1 MAKVYQRVPGNP
13 SAPPITVEVSDEQFQ
28 QQADLASKI
37 YLDANPDVKNYI
49 TTELNRNKTPVTEE
63 NLYNEA
69 RVYFAEH
76 NKNFARPGTEAFRL
90 NLTYVGIGAA
100 PGGGDNPSPFKGETA
115 ETYVNKISDLG
126 YRDGVIDMSPTNESA
141 YPDPANRESQMRFI
155 TPEGEQSPVDPF
167 LNQRTASGPIP
178 QDFDF
183 EKYLEN
189 NPSVDEAISGGET
202 FGVNPFF
209 YVGKPVDR
217 REEGARRHYQL
228 FGKNEGLG
236 PTGLPIPPS
245 TGLMGDPDPV
255 QTTQPTT
262 STPTTPTGPTPTTP
276 STGTSIGNLI
286 GSLPSAI
293 APAIGGSSPA
303 GPAPTTTTTPSPD
316 FSKFLNQEGTGI
328 RQDLQVDFS
337 NFEKDYLAA
346 NPDVAQA
353 VGTKPGAGLQHYFD
367 YGKAEG
373 RPGASPALQGLS
385 QLDYQALTADPNDP
399 NLPTNVKDRML
410 KGLQTRDVGRAT
422 GFKGIFTGVEGG
434 EAYDKFK
441 QAVGSRKEFVDPYGR
456 QTALGKEEEQRDRP
470 TLIKG
475 EFNEQEYLRQNPDV
489 AEAVRAGTIPSGKAH
504 FEAFGKI
511 EGRDEP
517 TKGGTELQLQRL
529 QTKPDEF
536 LDATKYE
543 VDPTKFDVTTARANI
558 AQARDPVKTDDAEFT
573 AQERFNL
580 VAQQDMTAAR
590 QEDLSDTISAQK
602 GIVSTDATVQGQLA
616 RLMTQFEDGKIPAF
630 AAGAVRTAEQRLAAR
645 GMGASSMAGAAIVQA
660 AMEASTPIAAADAE
674 TYRRMQ
680 ELNLNNRQQ
689 AEVLNSQM
697 ALQLDLANLNNEQQ
711 ARVTNSTNRVQ
722 SLFTDQSA
730 VNTAR
735 QFNATNDQQ
744 NDQFFASLFNDA
756 AKFNTAQTNGI
767 RQFNAGQENA
777 IEQFNSTM
785 ANNRDQFN
793 VKNSI
798 VIDQANAV
806 YRRQVN
812 TSNTAIAN
820 AEAEYNTR
828 NLFNISQNAQ
838 NRLLQEQR
846 DQINFARVNA
856 INETAFQ
863 NNLALSSYAF
873 DRDLELAGD
882 ISKGNFIGSILAG
895 VADKV
900 ISKI

>member
-49 TTELNRNKTPVTEE
+49 TTELNRNRIPVTEE

-76 NKNFARPGTEAFRL
+76 NRNFARPGTEAFRL
-90 NLTYVGIGAA
+90 NLTYAGIGAA
-100 PGGGDNPSPFKGETA
+100 PDGGDNPSPFKGETA

-126 YRDGVIDMSPTNESA
+126 YGDGVIDMSPTTESA
-141 YPDPANRESQMRFI
+141 YPDPANRESQMAFI
-155 TPEGEQSPVDPF
+155 TPEGGQSPVDPF

-178 QDFDF
+178 EDFDF

-189 NPSVDEAISGGET
+189 NPSVDEAIRGGET

-209 YVGKPVDR
+209 YDANIPGRDR

-236 PTGLPIPPS
+236 PTGLPMPPS

-262 STPTTPTGPTPTTP
+262 PTGPTPTTGTP
-276 STGTSIGNLI
+276 STNVT
-286 GSLPSAI
+286 PM
-293 APAIGGSSPA
+293 PTFPTPT
-303 GPAPTTTTTPSPD
+303 GPTPTTTTTPSPD

-353 VGTKPGAGLQHYFD
+353 VGTTPGAGLQHYFD

-385 QLDYQALTADPNDP
+385 QLDYQALTANPNDP
-399 NLPTNVKDRML
+399 NLSPEVKDRML
-410 KGLQTRDVGRAT
+410 KGLQARDVGRAT

-434 EAYDKFK
+434 EAYDRFK
-441 QAVGSRKEFVDPYGR
+441 KAVGSRKEFVDPYGR
-456 QTALGKEEEQRDRP
+456 QTALGREEEQRDRP

-504 FEAFGKI
+504 FEAFGKL

-517 TKGGTELQLQRL
+517 TKGGTELQLQRIK
-529 QTKPDEF
+529 TRPDEF
-536 LDATKYE
+536 LDATTYE
-543 VDPTKFDVTTARANI
+543 VDPTRFDVTTTRANI
-558 AQARDPVKTDDAEFT
+558 AQARDPVKTGEAEFT

-580 VAQQDMTAAR
+580 VAQQDMTAAK
-590 QEDLSDTISAQK
+590 QEDLSDTIAAQK
-602 GIVSTDATVQGQLA
+602 GTVSTDATVQGQLA
-616 RLMTQFEDGKIPAF
+616 KLMTQFEDGKIPAF

-711 ARVTNSTNRVQ
+711 AKVTNSTNRVQ

-744 NDQFFASLFNDA
+744 NDQFFASLFNDV
-756 AKFNTAQTNGI
+756 AKFNTAQTNGL

-882 ISKGNFIGSILAG
+882 ISKGNFIGSVLAG

>member
-1 MAKVYQRVPGNP
+1 MAKVYQRVPGDPN
-13 SAPPITVEVSDEQFQ
+13 APPLSIEVSDEQFQ

-49 TTELNRNKTPVTEE
+49 TNELNRDRTPVTDE

-76 NKNFARPGTEAFRL
+76 NKNFDRPGTEAFKL
-90 NLTYVGIGAA
+90 NLTYAGIGAS
-100 PGGGDNPSPFKGETA
+100 PGGGENPSPFKGEMA
-115 ETYVNKISDLG
+115 ESYINKISDLG
-126 YRDGVIDMSPTNESA
+126 YSEGVIDMSPTNEGA
-141 YPDPANRESQMRFI
+141 YPDPANRDSQMSFI
-155 TPEGEQSPVDPF
+155 TPEGGQSPVDPF
-167 LNQRTASGPIP
+167 ANQISDPVPA
-178 QDFDF
+178 DFDF
-183 EKYLEN
+183 EQYLEN
-189 NPSVDEAISGGET
+189 NPSVAQAISEGET
-202 FGVNPFF
+202 FGINPFF
-209 YVGKPVDR
+209 FEANIPGRDR

-228 FGKNEGLG
+228 FGRAEGLG
-236 PTGLPIPPS
+236 STGLPRPPA
-245 TGLMGDPDPV
+245 TGIMGDPDPV
-255 QTTQPTT
+255 QTTQPTG
-262 STPTTPTGPTPTTP
+262 STTP
-276 STGTSIGNLI
+276 STGASLGNI
-286 GSLPSAI
+286 VGSLPGAI
-293 APAIGGSSPA
+293 SPLLGGNSPA
-303 GPAPTTTTTPSPD
+303 GPAPASTTTPSPD
-316 FSKFLNQEGTGI
+316 FSKFLDKEGTGI

-337 NFEKDYLAA
+337 NFEKDYLTA

-353 VGTKPGAGLQHYFD
+353 VGTTPGAGLQHYFD

-373 RPGASPALQGLS
+373 RSGASPALQGLS
-385 QLDYQALTADPNDP
+385 QLDYQALTANPNDP
-399 NLPTNVKDRML
+399 NLSPDVRDRML

-422 GFKGIFTGVEGG
+422 GYKGIFTGVEGG
-434 EAYDKFK
+434 DAYDRFK

-456 QTALGKEEEQRDRP
+456 QTALGKEEQQRDAP
-470 TLIKG
+470 SLIKG
-475 EFNEQEYLRQNPDV
+475 EFDEQEYLRQNPDV
-489 AEAVRAGTIPSGKAH
+489 AEAVRAGTIESGKVH
-504 FEAFGKI
+504 FDAFGKL
-511 EGRDEP
+511 EGRGEP
-517 TKGGTELQLQRL
+517 TEGGTELQLQRL
-529 QTKPDEF
+529 KPDEEKEF
-536 LDATKYE
+536 LDKTDYT
-543 VDPTKFDVTTARANI
+543 VDPRKFDVTAARANI
-558 AQARDPVKTDDAEFT
+558 AQARDPVKTDDADFT

-590 QEDLSDTISAQK
+590 QEDLSDTITGQRD
-602 GIVSTDATVQGQLA
+602 IVSTDATVQGQLA

-630 AAGAVRTAEQRLAAR
+630 AAGAIRTAEQRLAAR

-660 AMEASTPIAAADAE
+660 AMEAATPIAAADAE

-697 ALQLDLANLNNEQQ
+697 ALQLDLANLNNDQQ
-711 ARVTNSTNRVQ
+711 SRVTNSTNRVQ

-756 AKFNTAQTNGI
+756 SKFNTAQTNGL

-777 IEQFNSTM
+777 IAEFNSTI

-793 VKNSI
+793 AKNAI

-846 DQINFARVNA
+846 DQINFARVNSL
-856 INETAFQ
+856 NETAFQ
-863 NNLALSSYAF
+863 NNLALSSYAY
-873 DRDLELAGD
+873 DRDLDLAAD
-882 ISKGNFIGSILAG
+882 ISTGNAIGGILG
-895 VADKV
+895 GIADTV
-900 ISKI
+900 IGGITKSFATT

>member
-1 MAKVYQRVPGNP
+1 MAKVYQRVPGDP
-13 SAPPITVEVSDEQFQ
+13 SAPPITVEISDEQFQ

-49 TTELNRNKTPVTEE
+49 TTELNRNRIPVTEE

-76 NKNFARPGTEAFRL
+76 NRNFARPGTEAFRL
-90 NLTYVGIGAA
+90 NLTYAGIGAA
-100 PGGGDNPSPFKGETA
+100 PDGGDNPSPFKGETA

-126 YRDGVIDMSPTNESA
+126 YGDGVIDMSPTTESA
-141 YPDPANRESQMRFI
+141 YPDPANRESQMAFI
-155 TPEGEQSPVDPF
+155 TPEGGQSPVDPF

-178 QDFDF
+178 EDFDF

-189 NPSVDEAISGGET
+189 NPSVDEAIRGGET

-209 YVGKPVDR
+209 YDANIPGRDR

-236 PTGLPIPPS
+236 PTGLPMPPS

-262 STPTTPTGPTPTTP
+262 PTGPTPTTGTP
-276 STGTSIGNLI
+276 STNVT
-286 GSLPSAI
+286 PM
-293 APAIGGSSPA
+293 PTFPTPT
-303 GPAPTTTTTPSPD
+303 GPTPTTTTTPSPD

-353 VGTKPGAGLQHYFD
+353 VGTTPGAGLQHYFD

-385 QLDYQALTADPNDP
+385 QLDYQALTANPNDP
-399 NLPTNVKDRML
+399 NLSPEVKDRML
-410 KGLQTRDVGRAT
+410 KGLQARDVGRAT

-434 EAYDKFK
+434 EAYDAFK
-441 QAVGSRKEFVDPYGR
+441 QAVGSRKQFVDPYGR
-456 QTALGKEEEQRDRP
+456 QTALGREEEQRDRP

-504 FEAFGKI
+504 FEAFGKL

-517 TKGGTELQLQRL
+517 TKGGTELQLQRIK
-529 QTKPDEF
+529 TRPDEF
-536 LDATKYE
+536 LDATTYE
-543 VDPTKFDVTTARANI
+543 VDPTRFDVTTTRANI
-558 AQARDPVKTDDAEFT
+558 AQARDPVKTGEAEFT

-580 VAQQDMTAAR
+580 VAQQDMTAAK
-590 QEDLSDTISAQK
+590 QEDLSDTIAAQK
-602 GIVSTDATVQGQLA
+602 GTVSTDATVQGQLA
-616 RLMTQFEDGKIPAF
+616 KLMTQFEDGKIPAF

-711 ARVTNSTNRVQ
+711 AKVTNSTNRVQ

-744 NDQFFASLFNDA
+744 NDQFFASLFNDV
-756 AKFNTAQTNGI
+756 AKFNTAQTNGL

-882 ISKGNFIGSILAG
+882 ISKGNFIGSVLAG

>member
-1 MAKVYQRVPGNP
+1 MAKVYQRVPGDPN
-13 SAPPITVEVSDEQFQ
+13 APPLSIEVSDEQFQ

-49 TTELNRNKTPVTEE
+49 TNELNRDRTPVTDE

-76 NKNFARPGTEAFRL
+76 NKNFDRPGTEAFKL
-90 NLTYVGIGAA
+90 NLTYAGIGAS
-100 PGGGDNPSPFKGETA
+100 PGGGENPSPFKGEMA
-115 ETYVNKISDLG
+115 ESYINKISDLG
-126 YRDGVIDMSPTNESA
+126 YSEGVIDMSPTNEGA
-141 YPDPANRESQMRFI
+141 YPDPANRDSQMSFI
-155 TPEGEQSPVDPF
+155 TPEGGQSPVDPF
-167 LNQRTASGPIP
+167 ANQISDPVPA
-178 QDFDF
+178 DFDF
-183 EKYLEN
+183 EQYLEN
-189 NPSVDEAISGGET
+189 NPSVAQAISEGET
-202 FGVNPFF
+202 FGINPFF
-209 YVGKPVDR
+209 FEANIPGRDR

-228 FGKNEGLG
+228 FGRAEGLG
-236 PTGLPIPPS
+236 STGLPRPPA
-245 TGLMGDPDPV
+245 TGIMGDPDPV

-262 STPTTPTGPTPTTP
+262 PTGPT
-276 STGTSIGNLI
+276 TGTGLGNI
-286 GSLPSAI
+286 VGSLPGAI
-293 APAIGGSSPA
+293 SPLLGGNSPA
-303 GPAPTTTTTPSPD
+303 GPAPASTTTPSPD

-337 NFEKDYLAA
+337 NFEKDYLTA

-353 VGTKPGAGLQHYFD
+353 VGTTPGAGLQHYFD

-373 RPGASPALQGLS
+373 RSGASPALQGLS
-385 QLDYQALTADPNDP
+385 QLDYQALTANPNDP
-399 NLPTNVKDRML
+399 NLSPDIRDRML
-410 KGLQTRDVGRAT
+410 KGLQARDVGRAT
-422 GFKGIFTGVEGG
+422 GYKGIFTGVEGG
-434 EAYDKFK
+434 DAYDKFK
-441 QAVGSRKEFVDPYGR
+441 QAVGSRKDFVDPYGK
-456 QTALGKEEEQRDRP
+456 QTALGKEGEQRDAP

-475 EFNEQEYLRQNPDV
+475 EFDEQEYLRQNPDV
-489 AEAVRAGTIPSGKAH
+489 AEAVRAGTIESGKVH
-504 FEAFGKI
+504 FDAFGKL
-511 EGRDEP
+511 EGRGEP
-517 TKGGTELQLQRL
+517 TEGGTELQLQRL
-529 QTKPDEF
+529 QTRPDEF
-536 LDATKYE
+536 LDASTYE
-543 VDPTKFDVTTARANI
+543 VDPTRFDVTAARANI

-590 QEDLSDTISAQK
+590 QEDLSDTITGQQD
-602 GIVSTDATVQGQLA
+602 IVSTDATVQGQLA

-630 AAGAVRTAEQRLAAR
+630 AAGAIRTAEQRLAAR

-660 AMEASTPIAAADAE
+660 AMEAATPIAAADAE

-697 ALQLDLANLNNEQQ
+697 ALQLDLANLNNDQQ
-711 ARVTNSTNRVQ
+711 SRVTNSTNRVQ

-756 AKFNTAQTNGI
+756 SKFNTAQTNGL

-777 IEQFNSTM
+777 IAEFNSTI

-793 VKNSI
+793 TKNSI

-846 DQINFARVNA
+846 DQINFARVNSL
-856 INETAFQ
+856 NETAFQ
-863 NNLALSSYAF
+863 NNLALSSYAY
-873 DRDLELAGD
+873 DRDLDLAAD
-882 ISKGNFIGSILAG
+882 ISTGNAIGGILG
-895 VADKV
+895 GIADTV
-900 ISKI
+900 IGGITKSFATR

>member
-1 MAKVYQRVPGNP
+1 MAKVYQRVPGDP

-49 TTELNRNKTPVTEE
+49 TTELNRNRTPVTEE

-76 NKNFARPGTEAFRL
+76 NKNFDRPGTEAFKL
-90 NLTYVGIGAA
+90 NLTYAGIGAA
-100 PGGGDNPSPFKGETA
+100 PGGDDNPSPFKGETA

-126 YRDGVIDMSPTNESA
+126 YRDGVIDMSSTKSQ
-141 YPDPANRESQMRFI
+141 YSDPANRDSQMSFI
-155 TPEGEQSPVDPF
+155 TPEGGQSPVDPF
-167 LNQRTASGPIP
+167 LNQIRASGPIP

-189 NPSVDEAISGGET
+189 NPSVEEAINEGET
-202 FGVNPFF
+202 FGINPFF
-209 YVGKPVDR
+209 FQANLPGRNRR
-217 REEGARRHYQL
+217 REAAERHYQL

-236 PTGLPIPPS
+236 PTGLPMPPT

-262 STPTTPTGPTPTTP
+262 PTGPTPTGPTPTGP
-276 STGTSIGNLI
+276 GIGNLV

-293 APAIGGSSPA
+293 GPVLGGSSPA
-303 GPAPTTTTTPSPD
+303 GPISTTTTTPSPD

-353 VGTKPGAGLQHYFD
+353 VGTTPGAGLQHYFD

-385 QLDYQALTADPNDP
+385 QLDYQALTANPNDP
-399 NLPTNVKDRML
+399 NLSPEVKDRML
-410 KGLQTRDVGRAT
+410 KGLQARDVGRAT

-434 EAYDKFK
+434 EAYDGFK

-456 QTALGKEEEQRDRP
+456 QTALGREEEQRDRP

-529 QTKPDEF
+529 KTRPDEF
-536 LDATKYE
+536 LDKTDYT
-543 VDPTKFDVTTARANI
+543 VDPRQFDVTTARANI
-558 AQARDPVKTDDAEFT
+558 AQARDPVKTGEAEFT

-616 RLMTQFEDGKIPAF
+616 KLMTQFEDGKIPAF

-744 NDQFFASLFNDA
+744 NDQFFASLFNDV
-756 AKFNTAQTNGI
+756 AKFNTAQTNGL

-882 ISKGNFIGSILAG
+882 ISKGNFIGSVLAG

-900 ISKI
+900 ISSI

>member
-1 MAKVYQRVPGNP
+1 MA
-13 SAPPITVEVSDEQFQ
+13 
-28 QQADLASKI
+28 
-37 YLDANPDVKNYI
+37 
-49 TTELNRNKTPVTEE
+49 E
-63 NLYNEA
+63 N
-69 RVYFAEH
+69 
-76 NKNFARPGTEAFRL
+76 T
-90 NLTYVGIGAA
+90 
-100 PGGGDNPSPFKGETA
+100 
-115 ETYVNKISDLG
+115 
-126 YRDGVIDMSPTNESA
+126 
-141 YPDPANRESQMRFI
+141 
-155 TPEGEQSPVDPF
+155 
-167 LNQRTASGPIP
+167 
-178 QDFDF
+178 
-183 EKYLEN
+183 
-189 NPSVDEAISGGET
+189 
-202 FGVNPFF
+202 
-209 YVGKPVDR
+209 
-217 REEGARRHYQL
+217 
-228 FGKNEGLG
+228 
-236 PTGLPIPPS
+236 
-245 TGLMGDPDPV
+245 
-255 QTTQPTT
+255 
-262 STPTTPTGPTPTTP
+262 
-276 STGTSIGNLI
+276 
-286 GSLPSAI
+286 
-293 APAIGGSSPA
+293 
-303 GPAPTTTTTPSPD
+303 D
-316 FSKFLNQEGTGI
+316 FSKFLNKEGTGI
-328 RQDLQVDFS
+328 RPDLQVDFS
-337 NFEKDYLAA
+337 NFERDYLAA

-353 VGTKPGAGLQHYFD
+353 VGNVPGAGLKHYFD

-373 RPGASPALQGLS
+373 RPGAAPALQGLS
-385 QLDYQALTADPNDP
+385 QLDYQALTANPNDP
-399 NLPTNVKDRML
+399 NLSPDVRDRML
-410 KGLQTRDVGRAT
+410 KGLQARDVGRAT
-422 GFKGIFTGVEGG
+422 GYKGIFTGVEGG
-434 EAYDKFK
+434 EAYDRFK

-456 QTALGKEEEQRDRP
+456 QTALGKEEEQRDKP

-475 EFNEQEYLRQNPDV
+475 DFDEQEYLRQNPDV

-504 FEAFGKI
+504 FEAFGKT

-529 QTKPDEF
+529 QTRPDEF
-536 LDATKYE
+536 LDKTDYT
-543 VDPTKFDVTTARANI
+543 VDPRQFDVTTARANI
-558 AQARDPVKTDDAEFT
+558 AQARDPVKTGEAEFT

-630 AAGAVRTAEQRLAAR
+630 AAGAVRTAEQKLASR

-744 NDQFFASLFNDA
+744 NDQFFASLFNDV
-756 AKFNTAQTNGI
+756 AKFNTAQTNGL

>member
-1 MAKVYQRVPGNP
+1 MAKVYQRVPGDP
-13 SAPPITVEVSDEQFQ
+13 SAPPITVEISDEQFQ

-49 TTELNRNKTPVTEE
+49 TTELNRNRIPVTEE

-76 NKNFARPGTEAFRL
+76 NRNFARPGTEAFRL
-90 NLTYVGIGAA
+90 NLTYAGIGAA
-100 PGGGDNPSPFKGETA
+100 PDGGDNPSPFKGETA

-126 YRDGVIDMSPTNESA
+126 YRDGVIDMSPTTESA
-141 YPDPANRESQMRFI
+141 YPDPANRESQMAFI
-155 TPEGEQSPVDPF
+155 TPEGGQSPVDPF

-178 QDFDF
+178 EDFDF

-189 NPSVDEAISGGET
+189 NPSVDEAIRGGET

-209 YVGKPVDR
+209 YDANIPGRDR

-236 PTGLPIPPS
+236 PTGLPMPPS

-262 STPTTPTGPTPTTP
+262 PTGPTPTTGTP
-276 STGTSIGNLI
+276 STNVT
-286 GSLPSAI
+286 PM
-293 APAIGGSSPA
+293 PTFPTPT
-303 GPAPTTTTTPSPD
+303 GPTPTTTTTPSPD

-353 VGTKPGAGLQHYFD
+353 VGTTPGAGLQHYFD

-385 QLDYQALTADPNDP
+385 QLDYQALTANPNDP
-399 NLPTNVKDRML
+399 NLSPEVKDRML
-410 KGLQTRDVGRAT
+410 KGLQARDVGRAT

-434 EAYDKFK
+434 EAYDAFK
-441 QAVGSRKEFVDPYGR
+441 QAVGSRKQFVDPYGR
-456 QTALGKEEEQRDRP
+456 QTALGREEEQRDRP

-504 FEAFGKI
+504 FEAFGKL

-517 TKGGTELQLQRL
+517 TKGGTELQLQRIK
-529 QTKPDEF
+529 TRPDEF
-536 LDATKYE
+536 LDATTYE
-543 VDPTKFDVTTARANI
+543 VDPTRFDVTTTRANI
-558 AQARDPVKTDDAEFT
+558 AQARDPVKTGEAEFT

-580 VAQQDMTAAR
+580 VAQQDMTAAK

-711 ARVTNSTNRVQ
+711 AKVTNSTNRVQ

-744 NDQFFASLFNDA
+744 NDQFFASLFNDV
-756 AKFNTAQTNGI
+756 AKFNTAQTNGL

-882 ISKGNFIGSILAG
+882 ISKGNFIGSVLAG

>member
-1 MAKVYQRVPGNP
+1 
-13 SAPPITVEVSDEQFQ
+13 
-28 QQADLASKI
+28 
-37 YLDANPDVKNYI
+37 
-49 TTELNRNKTPVTEE
+49 
-63 NLYNEA
+63 
-69 RVYFAEH
+69 
-76 NKNFARPGTEAFRL
+76 
-90 NLTYVGIGAA
+90 
-100 PGGGDNPSPFKGETA
+100 
-115 ETYVNKISDLG
+115 
-126 YRDGVIDMSPTNESA
+126 
-141 YPDPANRESQMRFI
+141 
-155 TPEGEQSPVDPF
+155 
-167 LNQRTASGPIP
+167 
-178 QDFDF
+178 
-183 EKYLEN
+183 
-189 NPSVDEAISGGET
+189 
-202 FGVNPFF
+202 
-209 YVGKPVDR
+209 
-217 REEGARRHYQL
+217 
-228 FGKNEGLG
+228 
-236 PTGLPIPPS
+236 
-245 TGLMGDPDPV
+245 MGDPDPV

-262 STPTTPTGPTPTTP
+262 PTGPT
-276 STGTSIGNLI
+276 TGTGLGNI
-286 GSLPSAI
+286 VGSLPGAI
-293 APAIGGSSPA
+293 SPLLGGNSPA
-303 GPAPTTTTTPSPD
+303 GPAPASTTTPSPD

-353 VGTKPGAGLQHYFD
+353 VGTTPGAGLQHYFD

-373 RPGASPALQGLS
+373 RSGASPALQGLS
-385 QLDYQALTADPNDP
+385 QLDYQALTANPNDP
-399 NLPTNVKDRML
+399 NLSPDIRDRML
-410 KGLQTRDVGRAT
+410 KGLQARDVGRAT
-422 GFKGIFTGVEGG
+422 GYKGIFTGVEGG
-434 EAYDKFK
+434 DAYDRFK

-456 QTALGKEEEQRDRP
+456 QTALGKEEQQRDAP

-475 EFNEQEYLRQNPDV
+475 EFDEQEYLRQNPDV
-489 AEAVRAGTIPSGKAH
+489 AEAVQAGTIPSGKAH
-504 FEAFGKI
+504 FDAFGKI

-517 TKGGTELQLQRL
+517 TEGGTELQLQRL
-529 QTKPDEF
+529 QTRPDEF
-536 LDATKYE
+536 LDASTYE
-543 VDPTKFDVTTARANI
+543 VDPTRFDVTAARANI
-558 AQARDPVKTDDAEFT
+558 AQARDPVKTGEAEFS

-580 VAQQDMTAAR
+580 VADQDMTAAR
-590 QEDLSDTISAQK
+590 QEDLSDTITGQRD
-602 GIVSTDATVQGQLA
+602 IVSTDATVQGQLA
-616 RLMTQFEDGKIPAF
+616 KLMTQFEDGKIPAF
-630 AAGAVRTAEQRLAAR
+630 AAGAIRTAEQRLAAR

-660 AMEASTPIAAADAE
+660 AMEAATPIAAADAE

-697 ALQLDLANLNNEQQ
+697 ALQLDLANLNNDQQ

-756 AKFNTAQTNGI
+756 SKFNTAQTNGL

-777 IEQFNSTM
+777 IAEFNSTI

-793 VKNSI
+793 TKNSI

-846 DQINFARVNA
+846 DQINFARVNSL
-856 INETAFQ
+856 NETAFQ
-863 NNLALSSYAF
+863 NNLALSSYAY
-873 DRDLELAGD
+873 DRDLDLAAD
-882 ISKGNFIGSILAG
+882 ISTGNAIGGILG
-895 VADKV
+895 GIADTV
-900 ISKI
+900 IGGITKSFATR

>member
-1 MAKVYQRVPGNP
+1 MAKVYQRVPGDP
-13 SAPPITVEVSDEQFQ
+13 SAPPITVEISDEQFQ

-49 TTELNRNKTPVTEE
+49 TTELNRNRTPVTEE

-76 NKNFARPGTEAFRL
+76 NKNFDRPGTEAFKL
-90 NLTYVGIGAA
+90 NLTYAGIGAA
-100 PGGGDNPSPFKGETA
+100 PGGDDNPSPFKGETA

-126 YRDGVIDMSPTNESA
+126 YRDGVIDMSPTTESA
-141 YPDPANRESQMRFI
+141 YPDPANRESQMSFI
-155 TPEGEQSPVDPF
+155 TPEGGQSPVDPF
-167 LNQRTASGPIP
+167 LNQIRASGPIP

-189 NPSVDEAISGGET
+189 NPSVREAINQGET
-202 FGVNPFF
+202 FGINPFF
-209 YVGKPVDR
+209 FQANLPGRNRR
-217 REEGARRHYQL
+217 REAAERHYQL

-236 PTGLPIPPS
+236 PTGLPLTVSTPTPPPS

-262 STPTTPTGPTPTTP
+262 PTGPTPTTGTP
-276 STGTSIGNLI
+276 STNVT
-286 GSLPSAI
+286 PM
-293 APAIGGSSPA
+293 PTFPTPT
-303 GPAPTTTTTPSPD
+303 GPTPTTTTTPSPD

-353 VGTKPGAGLQHYFD
+353 VGTTPGAGLQHYFD

-385 QLDYQALTADPNDP
+385 QLDYQALTANPNDP
-399 NLPTNVKDRML
+399 NLSPEVKDRML
-410 KGLQTRDVGRAT
+410 KGLQARDVGRAT

-434 EAYDKFK
+434 EAYDRFK
-441 QAVGSRKEFVDPYGR
+441 KAVGSRKEFVDPYGR
-456 QTALGKEEEQRDRP
+456 QTALGREEEQRDRP

-504 FEAFGKI
+504 FEAFGKL

-529 QTKPDEF
+529 KTRPDEF
-536 LDATKYE
+536 LDASTYQ
-543 VDPTKFDVTTARANI
+543 VDPTRFDVTTARANI
-558 AQARDPVKTDDAEFT
+558 AQARDPVKTGEAEFT

-580 VAQQDMTAAR
+580 VAQQDMTAAK
-590 QEDLSDTISAQK
+590 QEDLSDTIAAQK
-602 GIVSTDATVQGQLA
+602 GTVSTDATVQGQLA
-616 RLMTQFEDGKIPAF
+616 KLMTQFEDGKIPAF

-711 ARVTNSTNRVQ
+711 AKVTNSTNRVQ

-744 NDQFFASLFNDA
+744 NDQFFASLFNDV
-756 AKFNTAQTNGI
+756 AKFNTAQTNGL

-882 ISKGNFIGSILAG
+882 ISKGNFIGSVLAG

>member
-49 TTELNRNKTPVTEE
+49 TNELNRNRTPVTEE

-76 NKNFARPGTEAFRL
+76 NRNFARPGTEAFRL
-90 NLTYVGIGAA
+90 NLTYAGIGAA
-100 PGGGDNPSPFKGETA
+100 PDGSDNPSPFTGETA

-126 YRDGVIDMSPTNESA
+126 YGDGAIDMSTTTESA
-141 YPDPANRESQMRFI
+141 YPDPANRESQMAFI
-155 TPEGEQSPVDPF
+155 TPEGGQSPVDPF

-189 NPSVDEAISGGET
+189 NPSVDEAIRGGET

-209 YVGKPVDR
+209 YDTNIPGRDR

-236 PTGLPIPPS
+236 PTGLPITVSTPTPPPS

-262 STPTTPTGPTPTTP
+262 PTGP
-276 STGTSIGNLI
+276 STGANLGNI
-286 GSLPSAI
+286 AGSLPGAI
-293 APAIGGSSPA
+293 APLLGGSSPA
-303 GPAPTTTTTPSPD
+303 GPISTTTTTPSPD

-353 VGTKPGAGLQHYFD
+353 VGTTPGAGLQHYFD

-410 KGLQTRDVGRAT
+410 KGLQARDVGRAT

-434 EAYDKFK
+434 EAYDRFK

-456 QTALGKEEEQRDRP
+456 QTALGREEEQRDKP

-475 EFNEQEYLRQNPDV
+475 DFDEQEYLRQNPDV

-504 FEAFGKI
+504 FEAFGKL

-529 QTKPDEF
+529 QTRPDEF
-536 LDATKYE
+536 LDASTYQ
-543 VDPTKFDVTTARANI
+543 VDPTRFDVTTARANI
-558 AQARDPVKTDDAEFT
+558 AQARDPVKTGEAEFT

-590 QEDLSDTISAQK
+590 QEDLSDTISAQR

-630 AAGAVRTAEQRLAAR
+630 AAGAVRTAEQRLASR

-744 NDQFFASLFNDA
+744 NDQFFASLFNDV
-756 AKFNTAQTNGI
+756 AKFNTAQTNGL

-900 ISKI
+900 ISSI